1 MNIID
6 LRMDNGL
13 AEKKEDGST
22 IHVELEDVKSFYGET
37 VHFILTRR
45 TGRCQIIEDDS
56 PNAVIRRSII
66 VK

>member
-13 AEKKEDGST
+13 AEKKEDGRT

-37 VHFILTRR
+37 VHFLLTKQ
-45 TGRCQIIEDDS
+45 GSVQIVED
-56 PNAVIRRSII
+56 PHGIIKRAII

>member
-13 AEKKEDGST
+13 AEKKEDGQT
-22 IHVELEDVKSFYGET
+22 IHVEMEDVRNAYGDT
-37 VHFILTRR
+37 VHYILQKQ
-45 TGRCQIIEDDS
+45 GALQIVED
-56 PNAVIRRSII
+56 PNGIIKRSII